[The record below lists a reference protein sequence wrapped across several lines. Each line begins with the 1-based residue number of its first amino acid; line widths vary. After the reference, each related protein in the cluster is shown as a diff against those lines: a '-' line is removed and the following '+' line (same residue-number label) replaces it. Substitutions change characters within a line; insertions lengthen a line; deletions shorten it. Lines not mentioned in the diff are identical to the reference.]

1 MTALEAKTYGI
12 SDDVRG
18 QFVRFGINKAN
29 YGERTPDRW
38 LQRHEVLRIAQLKSK
53 NKTNSKRMYVF
64 IEWCRK

>member
-29 YGERTPDRW
+29 YGERAPDRW
-38 LQRHEVLRIAQLKSK
+38 LQRHEGE
-53 NKTNSKRMYVF
+53 Y
-64 IEWCRK
+64 

>member
-29 YGERTPDRW
+29 YGERAPDRW
-38 LQRHEVLRIAQLKSK
+38 LQRHEGSIKITALSSK
-53 NKTNSKRMYVF
+53 NNKKLTKEEHLHGWR
-64 IEWCRK
+64 

>member
-1 MTALEAKTYGI
+1 MTALEARTYGI

-38 LQRHEVLRIAQLKSK
+38 LQRHEGE
-53 NKTNSKRMYVF
+53 Y
-64 IEWCRK
+64 